1 METNKDFILRNIQK
15 LSDFLM
21 SLAKQKKISL

>member
-15 LSDFLM
+15 LSDILM
-21 SLAKQKKISL
+21 SLAKQKKYP